1 MWTFTLYVVLGVL
14 SLVHHREEEWQ
25 GEIWRKKTRTKPL
38 GQPCSL
44 KQWVAHGLLV
54 VGGQEREAQRR
65 GGLDDEG
72 GEAWTGCMVNV

>member
-38 GQPCSL
+38 G
-44 KQWVAHGLLV
+44 
-54 VGGQEREAQRR
+54 
-65 GGLDDEG
+65 
-72 GEAWTGCMVNV
+72 